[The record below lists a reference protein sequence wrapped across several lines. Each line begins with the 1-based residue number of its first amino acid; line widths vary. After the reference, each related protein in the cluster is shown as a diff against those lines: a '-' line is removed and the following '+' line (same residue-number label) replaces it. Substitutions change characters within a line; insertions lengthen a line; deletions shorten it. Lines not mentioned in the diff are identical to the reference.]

1 MSTKYCF
8 VGIARIARR
17 SGYNP
22 RRWALVLEGGHIP
35 SKDFILT
42 GFFMSTKYCF
52 VGIARIARRSGYNP
66 RRRAL
71 VLEGGHIPSK
81 DFIFTGFFFIL
92 VDILFIMWYY
102 VYILELSNSKHYVGC
117 TVNLKERFNR
127 HSSGRV
133 KSTKPHL
140 PVKLLWCCSF
150 PNRYMAYKF
159 ERYMKSGSGRAFAS
173 RHLYEMCH

>member
-1 MSTKYCF
+1 MADTIRVSLRK
-8 VGIARIARR
+8 
-17 SGYNP
+17 
-22 RRWALVLEGGHIP
+22 WAHP